1 MDAEITKCA
10 ELLKEGKVILYPT
23 DTIWGLG
30 CDATNPKAVDKIYK
44 IKERQEIK
52 SLIILI
58 DSESR
63 LPLYVEDIP
72 LIAWDLITH
81 TYRPTTYIYP
91 KAKNLPSRLIPMD
104 QSIAIRIVKNKFCQ
118 KLIQALDKPIIS
130 TSANLSGEPSPASF
144 KDISAH
150 IINKVDYV
158 VPEKFAEGSTLNP
171 SRLIKFI
178 DDYNFVVIRE

>member
-1 MDAEITKCA
+1 
-10 ELLKEGKVILYPT
+10 
-23 DTIWGLG
+23 
-30 CDATNPKAVDKIYK
+30 
-44 IKERQEIK
+44 
-52 SLIILI
+52 
-58 DSESR
+58 
-63 LPLYVEDIP
+63 
-72 LIAWDLITH
+72 
-81 TYRPTTYIYP
+81 
-91 KAKNLPSRLIPMD
+91 MD